1 MAMPPAPHAPARS
14 RCLLLPALALALTLL
29 AGCANAAVEPAQAPS
44 IATVTETEILW
55 DRYGVPH
62 IFAPDLEGAVRG
74 LGWAQA
80 RNHGDLLLRLYG
92 ERRGRA
98 AEYWGEERLE
108 SDRWVHTVGLPDHA
122 SRAYAAL
129 DESRRRPLDAF
140 AEGVNAYADAF
151 PDSIRPETRQVLP
164 VSGRDVHAQILAVAH
179 LFSPAQPTAG
189 QWMRARGS
197 NAWAV
202 APSRSASGN
211 AMLLAN
217 PHLPWTESGFTFF
230 EAHLATP
237 EMDSYG
243 AALVGLPFLAIAFND
258 HLGWTHTVN
267 NQRMETHY
275 ELALEEGGYRF
286 DGAVRPFEVDTVR
299 LRVREEGDGFR
310 EESLVR
316 RRSVHGPV
324 VAAAGERALAVRMVE
339 VDWMP
344 HMELMAA
351 RSLEEFEGLLRDDLV
366 LGFNTIYADADGN
379 IFYHYGGVTPRH
391 GEGDFA
397 TWARPVPGD
406 DPAYLWTD
414 VHGYEEM
421 PRVVNPEAGWI
432 QNANEPPW
440 YAADDPALDPAAYPE
455 YISPGGPPSARA
467 RQSIRLLTGPERL
480 TFEEMVERKHAEEK
494 DLAPRL
500 VPDLV
505 AAARAEGSDRL
516 RTAAAVLAEWDGS
529 TRADSRGAL
538 LFEAW
543 AQRYLPAAEPAFQ
556 TGWSPDDPLGTPH
569 EIGDP
574 ATALAALEAAADA
587 VEARWGELDTAWGR
601 ANRLRRDGVDL
612 PASGGPGEQGVFRV
626 IGFAD
631 PGEGPRV
638 AVFGD
643 SYTAAIEF
651 SDPIRARALT
661 VYGNASKAGSPHRTD
676 QLGYFSRQE
685 LRPVWRSRAE
695 IEANLRDRET
705 L

>member
-92 ERRGRA
+92 ESRGRA

-140 AEGVNAYADAF
+140 AEGVNAYAEAF

-275 ELALEEGGYRF
+275 ELVLEEGGYRF

>member
-1 MAMPPAPHAPARS
+1 MPMLLAPHAAARFG
-14 RCLLLPALALALTLL
+14 RLLPPALAVTLALL
-29 AGCANAAVEPAQAPS
+29 AGCASAAVEPAQAPVET
-44 IATVTETEILW
+44 AETEILW
-55 DRYGVPH
+55 DRYGIPH

-92 ERRGRA
+92 ESRGRA
-98 AEYWGEERLE
+98 AEYWGEDRLE
-108 SDRWVHTVGLPDHA
+108 SDRWVHTVGLPDHGD
-122 SRAYAAL
+122 RAYAAL
-129 DESRRRPLDAF
+129 EDSRRRPLDAF
-140 AEGVNAYADAF
+140 AEGVNAYAEAF
-151 PDSIRPETRQVLP
+151 PDSIQPESRRVLP

-179 LFSPAQPTAG
+179 LFSPAQPAAG
-189 QWMRARGS
+189 QWMQARGS

-202 APSRSASGN
+202 APSRSASGS
-211 AMLLAN
+211 AMLLTN
-217 PHLPWTESGFTFF
+217 PHLPWTESGYTFF
-230 EAHLATP
+230 EAHLVTP

-267 NQRMETHY
+267 YQRMETHY
-275 ELALEEGGYRF
+275 ELVLAEGGYRF
-286 DGAVRPFEVDTVR
+286 DGEVRPFEVDTVR
-299 LRVREEGDGFR
+299 LLVREEGEGHGLR

-324 VAAAGERALAVRMVE
+324 VAATEERALAVRMVT

-351 RSLEEFEGLLRDDLV
+351 RSLEEFEALLRDNLV
-366 LGFNTIYADADGN
+366 LGFNTIYADAAGN
-379 IFYHYGGVTPRH
+379 IFFHHGGVTPRH
-391 GEGDFA
+391 GGGDFA

-406 DPAYLWTD
+406 TSGYLWTD

-421 PRVVNPEAGWI
+421 PRVVNPAAGWI

-440 YAADDPALDPAAYPE
+440 YAADDPALDPAAYPA
-455 YISPGGPPSARA
+455 YIGAQGPPSARA
-467 RQSIRLLTGPERL
+467 RQSIRLLTEPETL
-480 TFEEMVERKHAEEK
+480 TFEEMIERKHAEEM

-500 VPDLV
+500 VPGLV
-505 AAARAEGSDRL
+505 AAAKAEGSERI
-516 RTAAAVLAEWDGS
+516 RAAAAVLAAWDGA

-543 AQRYLPAAEPAFQ
+543 TQRYAAAAGPAFEAP
-556 TGWSPDDPLGTPH
+556 WSPEDPLGTPRGL
-569 EIGDP
+569 GDP
-574 ATALAALEAAADA
+574 ATALAALEAAAAA
-587 VEARWGELDTAWGR
+587 VEARWGGLDVAWGD

-612 PASGGPGEQGVFRV
+612 PASGGPGEQGIFRV

-631 PGEGPRV
+631 PGEGPRI
-638 AVFGD
+638 ATFGD
-643 SYTAAIEF
+643 SYTAAVEF

-661 VYGNASKAGSPHRTD
+661 VYGNSSKAGSPHRTD
-676 QLGYFSRQE
+676 QLVYFSRQE
-685 LRPVWRSRAE
+685 LRPVWRTRTE

-705 L
+705 P